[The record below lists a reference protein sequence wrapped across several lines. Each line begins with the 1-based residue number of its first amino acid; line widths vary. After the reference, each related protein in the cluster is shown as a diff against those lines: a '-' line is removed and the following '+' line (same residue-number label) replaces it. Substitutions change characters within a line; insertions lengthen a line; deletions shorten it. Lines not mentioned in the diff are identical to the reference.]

1 MNEQIKGILF
11 ESQGRF
17 AKFFQDLVAC
27 NNHLFASRW
36 HRYEDIYSKTFFDFH
51 HIGKKRTLLKELEA
65 EGGTIMG

>member
-1 MNEQIKGILF
+1 
-11 ESQGRF
+11 
-17 AKFFQDLVAC
+17 LVAC